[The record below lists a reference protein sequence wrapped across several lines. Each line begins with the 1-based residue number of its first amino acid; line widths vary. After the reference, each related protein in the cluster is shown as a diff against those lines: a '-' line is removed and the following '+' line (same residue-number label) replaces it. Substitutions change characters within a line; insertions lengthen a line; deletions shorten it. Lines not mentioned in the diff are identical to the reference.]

1 MGVLENEV
9 DAVRKIDIVPTIL
22 DTVCRLTGM
31 GFAAVARVT
40 EDRWIACEVLDKIDF
55 GLLPGGELKVESTI
69 CHEIRQSGE
78 PVVISDVQADPVY
91 REHHTPA
98 LYGLRSYISMP
109 IVRADGS
116 FFGTLCA
123 IDPNPAD
130 LGRPEVLATFRM
142 FAELLAFHLDAS
154 DRLTVSEARLATE
167 VETGE
172 LREQF
177 IAVVGHDLR
186 NPLAAIDA
194 GVAMLRRSPEPER
207 TELIL
212 DQMHRSVERMSS
224 LIVNILDF
232 ARGRLGGG
240 LTLERRNEDVTRI
253 VREVVAE
260 LAATHPNGD
269 LQLKCDAGPVLVRC
283 DGRRIGQ
290 LLSNLLGNAFS
301 HGDLDQPIMVD
312 CIVRD
317 GTFVL
322 SVTNGGTEIPLAARG
337 RLFHPFARGHD
348 SAGSEGLGLG
358 LYIASEI
365 AKAHH
370 GGLSVASSPQRTT
383 FTFTMPLAS

>member
-1 MGVLENEV
+1 MGLLEDDVE
-9 DAVRKIDIVPTIL
+9 AIRKIDIVPTIL

-40 EDRWIACEVLDKIDF
+40 EDRWIACEVLDKIQF
-55 GLLPGGELKVESTI
+55 GLLPGGELKIESTI

-78 PVVISDVQADPVY
+78 PVVISDVQADPAY
-91 REHHTPA
+91 RDHHTPA

-109 IVRADGS
+109 IVLADGS

-142 FAELLAFHLDAS
+142 FAELLAFHLDAA
-154 DRLTVSEARLATE
+154 DRLTVSEQKLARE

-194 GVAMLRRSPEPER
+194 GVTMLRKRPDAER

-212 DQMHRSVERMSS
+212 DQMGRSAGRMSS
-224 LIVNILDF
+224 LIDNILDF

-240 LTLERRNEDVTRI
+240 LALEYREEDVAPVI
-253 VREVVAE
+253 REVVAE
-260 LAATHPNGD
+260 LAASHPNGD
-269 LQLKCDAGPVLVRC
+269 LRLHCETGPVLLRC
-283 DGRRIGQ
+283 DRQRIGQ
-290 LLSNLLGNAFS
+290 LLSNLLGNAFA
-301 HGDLDQPIMVD
+301 HGDLDQPITVE
-312 CIVRD
+312 CAVRH
-317 GTFVL
+317 GRFEL
-322 SVTNGGTEIPLAARG
+322 SVANGGAEIPHDDRA
-337 RLFHPFARGHD
+337 RLFHPFARGD
-348 SAGSEGLGLG
+348 DRAGREGLGLG

-365 AKAHH
+365 AKAH
-370 GGLSVASSPQRTT
+370 GGRLSVASSRAQTS
-383 FTFTMPLAS
+383 FTFTMPLA